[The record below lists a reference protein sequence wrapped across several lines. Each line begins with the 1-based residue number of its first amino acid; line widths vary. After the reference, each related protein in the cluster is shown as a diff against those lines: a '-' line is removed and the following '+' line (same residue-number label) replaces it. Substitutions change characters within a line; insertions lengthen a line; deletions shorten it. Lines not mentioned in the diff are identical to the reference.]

1 MAIENLQGI
10 SYAVITPVF
19 ILATVSIFLRIY
31 SRAVVLKAFD
41 WDDWAMAALL
51 VGSPLRLRFFIQLTN
66 LCSSSTQASRLF
78 YMFSFTL
85 MLESE
90 SKPCWHQMKISC

>member
-51 VGSPLRLRFFIQLTN
+51 VGYNNAFRNHIIVQLGLT
-66 LCSSSTQASRLF
+66 SIRDA
-78 YMFSFTL
+78 
-85 MLESE
+85 
-90 SKPCWHQMKISC
+90 